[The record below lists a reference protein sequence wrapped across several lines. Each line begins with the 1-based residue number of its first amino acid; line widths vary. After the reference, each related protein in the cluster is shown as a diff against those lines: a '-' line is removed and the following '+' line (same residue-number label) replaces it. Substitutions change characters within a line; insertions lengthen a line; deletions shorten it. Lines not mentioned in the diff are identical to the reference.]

1 MLKEI
6 AQLREF
12 SNASESETFD
22 KISKMNQNIAAKNR
36 EIADLT
42 RAQRADQKALQR
54 VRFLLPTCD
63 RSVNN
68 IFIFPTA
75 VRG

>member
-22 KISKMNQNIAAKNR
+22 KISKMNQNIAAKNK

-42 RAQRADQKALQR
+42 RARRADQKALQR
-54 VRFLLPTCD
+54 VCVVVFCQM
-63 RSVNN
+63 
-68 IFIFPTA
+68 
-75 VRG
+75 